1 MRDNVLC
8 RHVHHACCAANPNK
22 NYRWYN
28 PMLPIK
34 QSGVSCFGCISVSKC
49 RLKIECCRNDFFSNI
64 SVISVPSQITAITLI
79 PLELLPLQL
88 YVLPFSGSTSVPPCR
103 NGRRGIMHP
112 WCEFEEQICGVD
124 CLAGEIHLHG
134 RARGVP
140 RRR

>member
-1 MRDNVLC
+1 MGASLLASADSRSSV
-8 RHVHHACCAANPNK
+8 AE
-22 NYRWYN
+22 
-28 PMLPIK
+28 M
-34 QSGVSCFGCISVSKC
+34 IS
-49 RLKIECCRNDFFSNI
+49 

-134 RARGVP
+134 RDRGVP